1 MAVLEAHM
9 AVGGLFIAVNL
20 VVGVWGLLTWRRD
33 RPVTPF
39 LSQLLALSH
48 TLALL
53 QGAFGL
59 YLLAGGYR
67 APVQLHYVYGLLP
80 TAAVLFGY
88 SARTADGRRNLL
100 QFSIIAFVIAALGT
114 RAFMTGRGM

>member
-1 MAVLEAHM
+1 MAL
-9 AVGGLFIAVNL
+9 GGLFIAVNV
-20 VVGVWGLLTWRRD
+20 VVGIWGLLTWRRD
-33 RPVTPF
+33 RPVKPL

-48 TLALL
+48 TLVLL

-88 SARTADGRRNLL
+88 SARTPDGRRNLL

>member
-9 AVGGLFIAVNL
+9 AVGGLFVAINVIVA
-20 VVGVWGLLTWRRD
+20 VWGLLTWRRE
-33 RPVTPF
+33 RPVSGL

-48 TLALL
+48 TLAFL

-67 APVQLHYVYGLLP
+67 APMELHYVYGLLP
-80 TAAVLFGY
+80 SAAVLFGY
-88 SARTADGRRNLL
+88 SARTPDSRRNLL
-100 QFSIIAFVIAALGT
+100 QFSIIAFVIAGLGT
-114 RAFMTGRGM
+114 RAFMTGRAL

>member
-9 AVGGLFIAVNL
+9 VLGGFFIAIN
-20 VVGVWGLLTWRRD
+20 VVVAIWGLLTWRRE
-33 RPVTPF
+33 RPVTPL

-48 TLALL
+48 TLVLL

-67 APVQLHYVYGLLP
+67 APVELHYVYGLLP

>member
-9 AVGGLFIAVNL
+9 AVGGLFIAINV
-20 VVGVWGLLTWRRD
+20 VVGIWGLWTWRRS
-33 RPVTPF
+33 RPVTAV

-67 APVQLHYVYGLLP
+67 APIQLHYVYGLLP
-80 TAAVLFGY
+80 SAAVLFGY
-88 SARTADGRRNLL
+88 SARTPDGRRNLL
-100 QFSIIAFVIAALGT
+100 QFSIIAFVIAGLGT

>member
-9 AVGGLFIAVNL
+9 AVGGLFIAVNV
-20 VVGVWGLLTWRRD
+20 VVGIWGLLTWRRA
-33 RPVTPF
+33 RPATPW

-67 APVQLHYVYGLLP
+67 APVELHYVYGLLP
-80 TAAVLFGY
+80 SAAVLFGY
-88 SARTADGRRNLL
+88 SARTADARRNLL
-100 QFSIIAFVIAALGT
+100 QFSIIAFVIAGLGT

>member
-1 MAVLEAHM
+1 MAVLDAHM
-9 AVGGLFIAVNL
+9 AVGGLFIAINV
-20 VVGVWGLLTWRRD
+20 VVGIWGLWTWRRA
-33 RPVTPF
+33 RPVTPV

-67 APVQLHYVYGLLP
+67 APIQLHYVYGLLP
-80 TAAVLFGY
+80 AAAVLFGY

-100 QFSIIAFVIAALGT
+100 QFSIIAFVIAGLGT